1 MIDHENIKIK
11 VEKSAEG
18 IQIMGKEV
26 PSWQT
31 FISCNGG
38 SLIIRHLKSGLAED
52 LEIPWPA
59 KLKRITC
66 EKVQFR
72 VEDLH
77 PLSEYVKTLDTV
89 EMKDC
94 EFAEGVLSVLAGMS
108 ALRYLSFENCGISDA
123 DLNWFRG
130 MPKLSGLVLAGNPG
144 CSGAVVAAANASP
157 LERLDLKGT
166 GFQDKDIPL
175 LLSFPQL
182 GHLNLSDT
190 KVTGAVLSQLAVNRN
205 LNIICGHDRNGIA
218 RFRAVQ
224 RNNWKKELAF
234 DAEPAEEAMEAVR
247 HFYKVSQDSGQPRS
261 SLVTVRYLDYCRA
274 HGYNGVDVGQK
285 VSFSDSSVLPYQGY
299 QVVDVEQITRKKFYV
314 YSESDDVIL
323 SQYRCLVIQTED
335 GWKID
340 KNERLTD
347 GKWKFRRLD

>member
-1 MIDHENIKIK
+1 
-11 VEKSAEG
+11 
-18 IQIMGKEV
+18 MGKTV

-31 FISCNGG
+31 FIGCNGG
-38 SLIIRHLKSGLAED
+38 SLIIRHLKSGRAED

-66 EKVQFR
+66 EKVRFR
-72 VEDLH
+72 AADFQS
-77 PLSEYVKTLDTV
+77 LSEYVKTLDTI

-94 EFAEGVLSVLAGMS
+94 EFAEGALSALAGMS
-108 ALRYLSFENCGISDA
+108 ALRYLSLENCGISDA

-144 CSGAVVAAANASP
+144 CTGAVVAAADASP

-166 GFQDKDIPL
+166 GFRDKDVPL
-175 LLSFPQL
+175 LLSFPRL

-190 KVTGAVLSQLAVNRN
+190 KVTGAALPQLAVNRK
-205 LNIICGHDRNGIA
+205 LNIICGHDRNGVA
-218 RFRAVQ
+218 RFRAAQ

-234 DAEPAEEAMEAVR
+234 DAESAEEAMEAVR
-247 HFYKVSQDSGQPRS
+247 RFYKVSQEGWQPRS
-261 SLVTVRYLDYCRA
+261 SLVTVRYLDYCKT

-285 VSFSDSSVLPYQGY
+285 VSFSDSPVLPYQGY

-314 YSESDDVIL
+314 YSESDDAVL

-340 KNERLTD
+340 KNERLMD
-347 GKWKFRRLD
+347 GKWKFWSLD

>member
-1 MIDHENIKIK
+1 
-11 VEKSAEG
+11 
-18 IQIMGKEV
+18 MGKAV

-31 FISCNGG
+31 FISCSGG

-66 EKVQFR
+66 EKVRFR
-72 VEDLH
+72 AEDLS
-77 PLSEYVKTLDTV
+77 PLAEYV
-89 EMKDC
+89 E
-94 EFAEGVLSVLAGMS
+94 S
-108 ALRYLSFENCGISDA
+108 
-123 DLNWFRG
+123 
-130 MPKLSGLVLAGNPG
+130 
-144 CSGAVVAAANASP
+144 
-157 LERLDLKGT
+157 

-175 LLSFPQL
+175 LLSFPRL

-190 KVTGAVLSQLAVNRN
+190 KVTGAALPQLAVNRN

-247 HFYKVSQDSGQPRS
+247 HFYKVSQEGGQRRS
-261 SLVTVRYLDYCRA
+261 SLVTARYLDYCKA
-274 HGYNGVDVGQK
+274 HGYNGVDAGQK
-285 VSFSDSSVLPYQGY
+285 VSFSDSSVQPYQGY

-314 YSESDDVIL
+314 YSESDDMVL
-323 SQYRCLVIQTED
+323 SQYRCLVLQTED

-347 GKWKFRRLD
+347 GKWKLWRLD

>member
-1 MIDHENIKIK
+1 
-11 VEKSAEG
+11 
-18 IQIMGKEV
+18 MGNAA

-38 SLIIRHLKSGLAED
+38 GLIIRHLKSGLAED

-66 EKVQFR
+66 EKVRFR
-72 VEDLH
+72 AEDLR
-77 PLSEYVKTLDTV
+77 PLSEYVETLDTV
-89 EMKDC
+89 EMKGC
-94 EFAEGVLSVLAGMS
+94 EFAEGALTVLAGMAS
-108 ALRYLSFENCGISDA
+108 LRYLSLENCGISDA

-130 MPKLSGLVLAGNPG
+130 APKLNGLVLAGNQE
-144 CSGAVVAAANASP
+144 CTGAVVAAANASP

-166 GFQDKDIPL
+166 GFQDKDVPL
-175 LLSFPQL
+175 LLSFQRL

-190 KVTGAVLSQLAVNRN
+190 KVTGAALPQLAVNRN
-205 LNIICGHDRNGIA
+205 LDIICGHDRNGVA
-218 RFRAVQ
+218 RFRAAQ

-261 SLVTVRYLDYCRA
+261 SLVTVRYLDYCKA

-285 VSFSDSSVLPYQGY
+285 VSFSDSSALPYQGY
-299 QVVDVEQITRKKFYV
+299 QVVDVEQVTRKKFYV
-314 YSESDDVIL
+314 YSESDDAVL

-347 GKWKFRRLD
+347 GKWKFWRLD

>member
-1 MIDHENIKIK
+1 
-11 VEKSAEG
+11 
-18 IQIMGKEV
+18 MGNAA

-38 SLIIRHLKSGLAED
+38 GLIIRHLKSGLAED

-59 KLKRITC
+59 KLKRITY
-66 EKVQFR
+66 ERVRFR
-72 VEDLH
+72 AEDLY
-77 PLSEYVKTLDTV
+77 PLSEYVKTLDTI

-94 EFAEGVLSVLAGMS
+94 EFAEGALSVLAGMFS
-108 ALRYLSFENCGISDA
+108 LRYLSFENCGISDT
-123 DLNWFRG
+123 DMNWFRG
-130 MPKLSGLVLAGNPG
+130 TPKLSGLVLAGNPG
-144 CSGAVVAAANASP
+144 CTGAVVAAANASP

-166 GFQDKDIPL
+166 GFQDEDIPL
-175 LLSFPQL
+175 LLSFPRL
-182 GHLNLSDT
+182 GYLNLSDT
-190 KVTGAVLSQLAVNRN
+190 KVTGAALPQLAVNRN
-205 LNIICGHDRNGIA
+205 LNIICGHDRNGVA
-218 RFRAVQ
+218 RFRAAQ
-224 RNNWKKELAF
+224 RNNWKKELVF

-247 HFYKVSQDSGQPRS
+247 HFYKVSQEGGQRRT
-261 SLVTVRYLDYCRA
+261 SLVTGRYLDYCRA

-299 QVVDVEQITRKKFYV
+299 QVIDVEQITRKKFYV
-314 YSESDDVIL
+314 YSESDDVVL

-347 GKWKFRRLD
+347 GKWKFWRLD

>member
-1 MIDHENIKIK
+1 
-11 VEKSAEG
+11 
-18 IQIMGKEV
+18 MGKAV

-31 FISCNGG
+31 FISCSGG

-66 EKVQFR
+66 EKVRFR
-72 VEDLH
+72 AEDLS
-77 PLSEYVKTLDTV
+77 PLAEYVESLDTV
-89 EMKDC
+89 EMKGC
-94 EFAEGVLSVLAGMS
+94 KFAEGALAVMAEMAS
-108 ALRYLSFENCGISDA
+108 LRYLSLENCGISDA
-123 DLNWFRG
+123 DLSWFRG
-130 MPKLSGLVLAGNPG
+130 TPKLNGLVLAGNQE
-144 CSGAVVAAANASP
+144 CTGAVVAAVNASP
-157 LERLDLKGT
+157 LQRLDLKGT

-175 LLSFPQL
+175 LLSFPRL

-190 KVTGAVLSQLAVNRN
+190 KVTGAALPQLAVNRN
-205 LNIICGHDRNGIA
+205 LNIICGHDRNGVA
-218 RFRAVQ
+218 RFRAAQ

-247 HFYKVSQDSGQPRS
+247 HFYKVSQEGGQRRS
-261 SLVTVRYLDYCRA
+261 SLVTARYLDYCKA
-274 HGYNGVDVGQK
+274 HGYNGVDAGQK
-285 VSFSDSSVLPYQGY
+285 VSFSDSSVQPYQGY

-314 YSESDDVIL
+314 YSESDDMVL
-323 SQYRCLVIQTED
+323 SQYRCLVLQTED

-347 GKWKFRRLD
+347 GKWKLWRLD

>member
-1 MIDHENIKIK
+1 
-11 VEKSAEG
+11 
-18 IQIMGKEV
+18 MGKAV

-38 SLIIRHLKSGLAED
+38 SLIIRHLKNGLAED

-66 EKVQFR
+66 ERVRFR
-72 VEDLH
+72 AEDFH
-77 PLSEYVKTLDTV
+77 SLSEYEKTLDAV

-94 EFAEGVLSVLAGMS
+94 EFAEGALSILAGMAS
-108 ALRYLSFENCGISDA
+108 LRYLSLESCGISDA

-144 CSGAVVAAANASP
+144 CTGAVVAAANTSP

-166 GFQDKDIPL
+166 GFQDKDVPL
-175 LLSFPQL
+175 LLSFPRL

-190 KVTGAVLSQLAVNRN
+190 KVTGAALPQLAVNRN
-205 LNIICGHDRNGIA
+205 LNIICGHDRSGVA
-218 RFRAVQ
+218 RFRAAQ

-247 HFYKVSQDSGQPRS
+247 RFYKVSQEGGQSRS
-261 SLVTVRYLDYCRA
+261 SLVTARYLDYCRA
-274 HGYNGVDVGQK
+274 HGYSGVDAVQK
-285 VSFSDSSVLPYQGY
+285 VSFSDSSALLYQGY

-314 YSESDDVIL
+314 YSESDDAVL

-340 KNERLTD
+340 KNEWLTD
-347 GKWKFRRLD
+347 GKWEFWRLD

>member
-1 MIDHENIKIK
+1 
-11 VEKSAEG
+11 
-18 IQIMGKEV
+18 MGKEV

-31 FISCNGG
+31 LISCNGG
-38 SLIIRHLKSGLAED
+38 NLIIRHLKSGLAED

-66 EKVQFR
+66 EKVRFR
-72 VEDLH
+72 AEDLH

-89 EMKDC
+89 EMKGC
-94 EFAEGVLSVLAGMS
+94 EFVEGALPVLAGMVS
-108 ALRYLSFENCGISDA
+108 LRYLSLENCGISDA
-123 DLNWFRG
+123 DLNWFKG
-130 MPKLSGLVLAGNPG
+130 TPKLNGLVLAGNQG
-144 CSGAVVAAANASP
+144 CTGAVIADAKASP

-166 GFQDKDIPL
+166 GFQDNDIPL

-182 GHLNLSDT
+182 GYLDLSDT
-190 KVTGAVLSQLAVNRN
+190 KVTGAALPQLAVNRN
-205 LNIICGHDRNGIA
+205 LNIICGHDRNGVA
-218 RFRAVQ
+218 RFRAAQ

-234 DAEPAEEAMEAVR
+234 DVGPAEEAMKTVR
-247 HFYKVSQDSGQPRS
+247 HFYKVSQDSGQRRS
-261 SLVTVRYLDYCRA
+261 SLVTVRYLDYCRV

-285 VSFSDSSVLPYQGY
+285 VSFSDSPVLPYQGY
-299 QVVDVEQITRKKFYV
+299 QVVDVEQVTRKKFYV
-314 YSESDDVIL
+314 YSESDDAVL

-347 GKWKFRRLD
+347 GKWKFWSLD

>member
-1 MIDHENIKIK
+1 
-11 VEKSAEG
+11 
-18 IQIMGKEV
+18 
-26 PSWQT
+26 
-31 FISCNGG
+31 
-38 SLIIRHLKSGLAED
+38 
-52 LEIPWPA
+52 
-59 KLKRITC
+59 
-66 EKVQFR
+66 
-72 VEDLH
+72 
-77 PLSEYVKTLDTV
+77 
-89 EMKDC
+89 MKDC

-347 GKWKFRRLD
+347 GKWKFRSLD